1 MNAIARALW
10 AIVPNKGILAY
21 NFAIFC
27 IAISFGTYF
36 VFTIEVRGDETIYNI
51 VHNHA
56 KRYVQ
61 FNDETIDSHTDMF
74 AVVRTE
80 SKYILQ
86 LLELKRQYRDHESRL
101 DDIVDKDD
109 NFISDGRR
117 KRWERRDDELQKDME
132 LLRKKIEGFDA
143 EIIGLQMIATRA
155 R

>member
-1 MNAIARALW
+1 MNAFAKALW
-10 AIVPNKGILAY
+10 AIVPNKSILAY

-27 IAISFGTYF
+27 IAIGGATYF
-36 VFTIEVRGDETIYNI
+36 FFTIEVRGTDTMYSI
-51 VHNHA
+51 VHDHA

-61 FNDETIDSHTDMF
+61 FNDKTIDIHTDMF

-86 LLELKRQYRDHESRL
+86 LLELKRQYRDHEERL

-109 NFISDGRR
+109 NFISDGRK

-132 LLRKKIEGFDA
+132 LLRQKIEGFDA
-143 EIIGLQMIATRA
+143 EITGLQMIATRV